1 MNDFYGGRGEGEGAS
16 RREPKNW
23 RTTTKKKKMRE
34 THGDLSDRTALENCG
49 FELACTISR
58 CLLRPSA
65 CGAERQEGV
74 LAIEIAGGSR
84 GGACIQAHVERD
96 SPP

>member
-1 MNDFYGGRGEGEGAS
+1 MNDFYDGGWEGAS

-23 RTTTKKKKMRE
+23 RTTKKKKKKMGE